1 MTMLSLERIQLAATA
16 VDKADAVRQA
26 GALLVADGC
35 VSQEYVDGMLER
47 ESSMSTYL
55 GNGVSIPHGMH
66 ESRDYILKSGLSIV
80 QFPDGVPWEDDE
92 SAFLVIGIAA
102 QGEEHI
108 GVLTSLAEVIED
120 EEVVAMLAQTDDK
133 AVILERLSAEPETEM
148 E

>member
-1 MTMLSLERIQLAATA
+1 MTMLSLDRIQLAATA
-16 VDKADAVRQA
+16 IDKLDAVRQA

-66 ESRDYILKSGLSIV
+66 ESRAFILKSGLSIV
-80 QFPDGVPWEDDE
+80 QFPDGVPWEDDD
-92 SAFLVIGIAA
+92 SAYLVIGIAA

-108 GVLTSLAEVIED
+108 GVLTALAEVIED
-120 EEVVAMLAQTDDK
+120 EDVVAMLAKTDDK
-133 AVILERLSAEPETEM
+133 NVILEHLSAEPEYD
-148 E
+148 